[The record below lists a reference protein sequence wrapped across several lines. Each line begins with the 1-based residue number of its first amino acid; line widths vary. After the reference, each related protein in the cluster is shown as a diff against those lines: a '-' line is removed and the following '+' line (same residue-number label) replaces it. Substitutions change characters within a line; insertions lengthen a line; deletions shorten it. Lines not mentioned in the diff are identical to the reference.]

1 MTLTV
6 EHTGALR
13 VDLSFCTTFA
23 DGADLARATDIGL
36 CMEVSS
42 CFAERDLLTRIGAA
56 RDVLAHVQVS
66 DFVVGSLCTPDRAVP
81 GDGDIPLDRIIGE
94 VLDAGYGGAYYLVRS
109 SNSALC
115 ASGSTTVNLPS
126 AWNDRISSFKTW
138 YGCSGTIYD
147 GTAGSGASYG
157 PSTAASS
164 VGSMN
169 DKASSVRVS

>member
-1 MTLTV
+1 
-6 EHTGALR
+6 
-13 VDLSFCTTFA
+13 
-23 DGADLARATDIGL
+23 
-36 CMEVSS
+36 
-42 CFAERDLLTRIGAA
+42 
-56 RDVLAHVQVS
+56 
-66 DFVVGSLCTPDRAVP
+66 
-81 GDGDIPLDRIIGE
+81 
-94 VLDAGYGGAYYLVRS
+94 
-109 SNSALC
+109 
-115 ASGSTTVNLPS
+115 VNLPS